1 MKSSLRWLLPVAF
14 TVVLA
19 GCATTEDDIN
29 DAEMAEIDQAAA
41 AEMEAGGAGASASG
55 AQGAAGFEGEPLE
68 DPASPLSDRVVYFEY
83 DSAVLTDEGME
94 LIEAHG
100 EYLADNPERAI
111 LVEGHTDERGSR
123 EYNLALGERRAE
135 SVQQALLIAGADE
148 TQVDIVSYGEESP
161 AVSGSTESAWE
172 QNRRAELVYE
182 R

>member
-1 MKSSLRWLLPVAF
+1 MKSSFRWLLPVAF

-29 DAEMAEIDQAAA
+29 DTEMAEIDQAAA
-41 AEMEAGGAGASASG
+41 AEMEAGASASG
-55 AQGAAGFEGEPLE
+55 AEGAAGFEGEPLE

-94 LIEAHG
+94 LIEVHG

-161 AVSGSTESAWE
+161 VVSGSTESAWE